1 MFLNLIN
8 FKSGIIKVV
17 FLTVNMKCFEIS
29 KVLLNLHFQYL
40 NHKHEMFLNT
50 YLENPHISEEFIN
63 CKHIIFLYF
72 YYFSYL

>member
-1 MFLNLIN
+1 MFLNEKLYDGKAESVGLNRKHEMFLN
-8 FKSGIIKVV
+8 FIDTIYP
-17 FLTVNMKCFEIS
+17 
-29 KVLLNLHFQYL
+29 VLGHSL